1 MSTLIFSRIPSF
13 FEVSNGGSNS
23 IISVSTSS
31 AMLSAAE
38 APRDK
43 FHPTESGAGWFSSFL
58 RLIMFGIVLAGVWYG
73 WKMYGHRYFR
83 LGNNPGAFG
92 RGGGGL
98 IWSDGKRF

>member
-83 LGNNPGAFG
+83 LGNNSGAFG